1 MAYFSGTVQSQ
12 VLQMKTGLNVITPV
26 DILKDDRKYP
36 GVYLLHGLSDNCYD
50 WNENTQLTLLANT
63 YGIAFIIP
71 EVQRSFYTDMAY
83 GLKYFTYV
91 ADELPQIAQRLFPIS
106 GRREHS
112 YVMGLSMG
120 GYGALKCV
128 FLRPDRFAGCGAFS
142 AACSLK
148 ACVQMADESQE
159 KELKAA
165 FGINLEHLE
174 ENELTTLA
182 MQCISQGFQPDIF
195 MTCGTDDFIYQMS
208 VDFAAFLDKI
218 GMPYEF
224 QKWPGVHEWYLWNKS
239 LHLACAHFFTKQQ
252 DDYCNIQ

>member
-36 GVYLLHGLSDNCYD
+36 VVYLLHGLSDNCYD

-106 GRREHS
+106 GRREDS

-148 ACVQMADESQE
+148 ACMQMADESQE

-165 FGINLEHLE
+165 FGINL
-174 ENELTTLA
+174 
-182 MQCISQGFQPDIF
+182 
-195 MTCGTDDFIYQMS
+195 
-208 VDFAAFLDKI
+208 AFRGK
-218 GMPYEF
+218 
-224 QKWPGVHEWYLWNKS
+224 
-239 LHLACAHFFTKQQ
+239 
-252 DDYCNIQ
+252 

>member
-1 MAYFSGTVQSQ
+1 
-12 VLQMKTGLNVITPV
+12 
-26 DILKDDRKYP
+26 
-36 GVYLLHGLSDNCYD
+36 
-50 WNENTQLTLLANT
+50 
-63 YGIAFIIP
+63 
-71 EVQRSFYTDMAY
+71 MAY

-106 GRREHS
+106 GRREDS